1 VSPITAP
8 GNNGD
13 VLDFQ
18 STQRLSTQA
27 ILAID
32 EAFAKGWLEPQKIHH
47 GSAHLR
53 NLLNE
58 ARESIAANL
67 MIPKDSLEFV
77 GELGFGYWTAL
88 AGSVKN
94 FSGTFIH
101 GVTDRQVV
109 HGFAR
114 ELSHSGLNVKTL
126 ATDKSGHLAYQ
137 SEIPEI
143 QSDSDQFVLFWQH
156 TNRETGIQQRDLDCP
171 IPSNSLLIADM
182 TAAFHVADKP
192 RDWGVALW
200 DSRSFGGPEGLAILA
215 IRPDSI
221 WQSPIPPIDQRRLFG
236 SYSKPLLL
244 LTAIALDE
252 RVKEAERESQ
262 YLQDLRRELR
272 EMICHRI
279 TGVKIV
285 GDSEKQYPDKQD
297 PRQLAL
303 VADGVAAEEI
313 LRQLEKSG
321 VLIDAGSACGAGA
334 LSPSHVLEAMGFGES
349 GHLRITLRA
358 THTVRDLERLVEL
371 LAREIELFRSID

>member
-8 GNNGD
+8 GNSGD

-27 ILAID
+27 TLAIN
-32 EAFAKGWLEPQKIHH
+32 EAFANGWLEPQKIHH

-67 MIPKDSLEFV
+67 GVPKESLEFV
-77 GELGFGYWTAL
+77 GELGFGYWSAL

-94 FSGTFIH
+94 FSGTFVH

-114 ELSHSGLNVKTL
+114 ELSYAGLDVRTVP
-126 ATDKSGHLAYQ
+126 TDKSGQLAYQ
-137 SEIPEI
+137 SEMADI
-143 QSDSDQFVLFWQH
+143 QSESDQFALFWQH
-156 TNRETGIQQRDLDCP
+156 TNRETGIQQRDLDWP

-182 TAAFHVADKP
+182 TAAFRVADKP

-252 RVKEAERESQ
+252 RVKTAEQEFQ
-262 YLQDLRRELR
+262 YLQELRRKLK
-272 EMICHRI
+272 EMISHRI

-285 GDSEKQYPDKQD
+285 GDSENQNSGQQD

-313 LRQLEKSG
+313 LRQLEVNG
-321 VLIDAGSACGAGA
+321 ALIDAGSACGAGA
-334 LSPSHVLEAMGFGES
+334 LSPSHVLEAMGFGET
-349 GHLRITLRA
+349 GHLRVTLRA

-371 LAREIELFRSID
+371 LAREIELFRSNT

>member
-1 VSPITAP
+1 MSPITAP
-8 GNNGD
+8 GSNGD

-18 STQRLSTQA
+18 STQRLSSQA
-27 ILAID
+27 TLAID
-32 EAFAKGWLEPQKIHH
+32 EAFANGWLEPQKIHH
-47 GSAHLR
+47 RSARLR

-67 MIPKDSLEFV
+67 AVPKDSLEFV
-77 GELGFGYWTAL
+77 GEIGFGYWSAL

-114 ELSHSGLNVKTL
+114 ELSQSGLKVRTVT
-126 ATDKSGHLAYQ
+126 TDESGQLAYQ
-137 SEIPEI
+137 SQSPVT
-143 QSDSDQFVLFWQH
+143 QSDGNQFVLFWQH
-156 TNRETGIQQRDLDCP
+156 TNRETGIQQRAIDSP
-171 IPSNSLLIADM
+171 IPTNSLLIADM

-236 SYSKPLLL
+236 SYSKTLLL

-252 RVKEAERESQ
+252 RVKTAKQEFQ
-262 YLQDLRRELR
+262 YLQEMRRELS
-272 EMICHRI
+272 EMINHRI
-279 TGVKIV
+279 TGAKIV
-285 GDSEKQYPDKQD
+285 GESESRNSAQQD

-303 VADGVAAEEI
+303 VVDGVAAEEI
-313 LRQLEKSG
+313 LRQLEVNG

-334 LSPSHVLEAMGFGES
+334 LSPSHVLEAMGFGET
-349 GHLRITLRA
+349 GHLRVTLRA
-358 THTVRDLERLVEL
+358 THTGSDLERLVEL
-371 LAREIELFRSID
+371 LAREVELFRSNT

>member
-1 VSPITAP
+1 MSPITAP
-8 GNNGD
+8 GSNGD

-18 STQRLSTQA
+18 STQRLSSQA
-27 ILAID
+27 TLAID
-32 EAFAKGWLEPQKIHH
+32 EAFADGWLEPQKIHH
-47 GSAHLR
+47 RSARLR

-67 MIPKDSLEFV
+67 AVPKDSLEFV
-77 GELGFGYWTAL
+77 GELGFGYWSAL

-114 ELSHSGLNVKTL
+114 ELSQSGLEVRTA
-126 ATDKSGHLAYQ
+126 ATDKSGQLAYQ
-137 SEIPEI
+137 LEIADFQSE
-143 QSDSDQFVLFWQH
+143 SDQFVLFWQH
-156 TNRETGIQQRDLDCP
+156 TNRETGIQQRDLDRP

-182 TAAFHVADKP
+182 TAAFHLSDKP

-236 SYSKPLLL
+236 SYAKPLLL

-252 RVKEAERESQ
+252 RVKKAKREFQ
-262 YLQDLRRELR
+262 YLQELRRELS
-272 EMICHRI
+272 EMINHRI

-285 GDSEKQYPDKQD
+285 GESENRNSAQQD

-303 VADGVAAEEI
+303 VVDGVAAEEI
-313 LRQLEKSG
+313 LRQLEVNG

-334 LSPSHVLEAMGFGES
+334 LSPSHVLESMGFGET
-349 GHLRITLRA
+349 GHLRVSLGA
-358 THTVRDLERLVEL
+358 THTVEDLERLVEL
-371 LAREIELFRSID
+371 LAREIELFRSNT

>member
-1 VSPITAP
+1 MSPITAP
-8 GNNGD
+8 GSNGD

-18 STQRLSTQA
+18 STQRLSSQA
-27 ILAID
+27 TLAID
-32 EAFAKGWLEPQKIHH
+32 EAFANGWLEPQKIHH
-47 GSAHLR
+47 RSARLR

-67 MIPKDSLEFV
+67 AVPKDSLEFV
-77 GELGFGYWTAL
+77 GEIGFGYWSAL

-114 ELSHSGLNVKTL
+114 ELSQSGLKVRTVT
-126 ATDKSGHLAYQ
+126 TDESGQLAYQ
-137 SEIPEI
+137 SQSPVT
-143 QSDSDQFVLFWQH
+143 QSDGNQFVLFWQH
-156 TNRETGIQQRDLDCP
+156 TNRETGIQQRAIDSP
-171 IPSNSLLIADM
+171 IPTNSLLIADM

-236 SYSKPLLL
+236 SYSKTLLL

-252 RVKEAERESQ
+252 RVKTAKQEFQ
-262 YLQDLRRELR
+262 YLQEMRRELS
-272 EMICHRI
+272 EMINHRI
-279 TGVKIV
+279 TGAKIV
-285 GDSEKQYPDKQD
+285 GESESRNSAQQD

-303 VADGVAAEEI
+303 VVDGVAAEEI
-313 LRQLEKSG
+313 LRQLEVNG

-334 LSPSHVLEAMGFGES
+334 LSPSHVLEAMGFGET
-349 GHLRITLRA
+349 GHLRVTLRA
-358 THTVRDLERLVEL
+358 THTGSDLERLVER
-371 LAREIELFRSID
+371 LAREVELFRSNT

>member
-1 VSPITAP
+1 
-8 GNNGD
+8 
-13 VLDFQ
+13 
-18 STQRLSTQA
+18 
-27 ILAID
+27 
-32 EAFAKGWLEPQKIHH
+32 
-47 GSAHLR
+47 
-53 NLLNE
+53 
-58 ARESIAANL
+58 
-67 MIPKDSLEFV
+67 M
-77 GELGFGYWTAL
+77 
-88 AGSVKN
+88 
-94 FSGTFIH
+94 
-101 GVTDRQVV
+101 V

-114 ELSHSGLNVKTL
+114 ELSHTGLNVKTL
-126 ATDKSGHLAYQ
+126 ATDKSGYLAYQ

-200 DSRSFGGPEGLAILA
+200 DSRSFGGQ
-215 IRPDSI
+215 RV
-221 WQSPIPPIDQRRLFG
+221 WQSWRFAPIQSGNHLFPRLINVAYLAPIQNLYFCLPRLLF
-236 SYSKPLLL
+236 
-244 LTAIALDE
+244 DE

-285 GDSEKQYPDKQD
+285 GDSEKTISRQAN

-321 VLIDAGSACGAGA
+321 VLIDAGSACWRGRSLTEPCFRGDGIWRER
-334 LSPSHVLEAMGFGES
+334 SPSDYS
-349 GHLRITLRA
+349 Q
-358 THTVRDLERLVEL
+358 
-371 LAREIELFRSID
+371 SNPYS

>member
-1 VSPITAP
+1 
-8 GNNGD
+8 
-13 VLDFQ
+13 
-18 STQRLSTQA
+18 
-27 ILAID
+27 LAID
-32 EAFAKGWLEPQKIHH
+32 EAFANGWLEPQKIHH
-47 GSAHLR
+47 RSARLR

-67 MIPKDSLEFV
+67 AVPKDSLEFV
-77 GELGFGYWTAL
+77 GEIGFGYWSAL

-114 ELSHSGLNVKTL
+114 ELSQSGLKVRTVT
-126 ATDKSGHLAYQ
+126 TDESGQLAYQ
-137 SEIPEI
+137 SQSPVT
-143 QSDSDQFVLFWQH
+143 QSDGNQFVLFWQH
-156 TNRETGIQQRDLDCP
+156 TNRETGIQQRAIDSP
-171 IPSNSLLIADM
+171 IPTNSLLIADM

-236 SYSKPLLL
+236 SYSKTLLL

-252 RVKEAERESQ
+252 RVKTAKQEFQ
-262 YLQDLRRELR
+262 YLQEMRRELS
-272 EMICHRI
+272 EMINHRI
-279 TGVKIV
+279 TGAKIV
-285 GDSEKQYPDKQD
+285 GESESRNSAQQD

-303 VADGVAAEEI
+303 VVDGVAAEEI
-313 LRQLEKSG
+313 LRQLEVNG

-334 LSPSHVLEAMGFGES
+334 LSPSHVLEAMGFGET
-349 GHLRITLRA
+349 GHLRVTLRA
-358 THTVRDLERLVEL
+358 THTGSDLERLVER
-371 LAREIELFRSID
+371 LAREVELFRSNT